1 MAFAQRSFAQRFFK
15 KVQRGLG
22 ASRKRLAF
30 WALLVLIPL
39 SLSLGWQKTLPAD
52 AYAHFAAVEN
62 HLVRGIS
69 LLVRAPLHTAFLF
82 LIAQVGL
89 PLDIVG
95 LLWSA
100 LGWGALSLVLYET
113 GRALESPLG
122 AGLAAVSVT
131 FSPYLLV
138 TLGTELPWALTS
150 FWAAIM
156 FSLCHRPRWADG
168 ALALMLFLH
177 PGPVTLA
184 AGLVILGER
193 WRARMVAAPYVA
205 TVLWVLV
212 ALGWGVAIG
221 RGLLPLPSVTPE
233 VLVEGVRLLL
243 AEYDFYWLVALLI
256 AFGGFALFDHRHE
269 TPFVL
274 AASVLWPVLAG
285 FDDALAQVG
294 AGVVALFLAGLGGGW
309 LLQRAQA
316 RARLTPNLWLQAGL
330 AFLVI
335 TPLAL
340 GQLSTLRRQYEVR
353 PATVRA
359 LERQAG
365 AWLAA
370 HASSGS
376 TLLASPHVAYRARCQ
391 AYLWQ
396 ADETPL
402 PSEERFDG
410 LPAYIVSSRG
420 LGWEQLQR
428 TVWFRGVYVPVQRFD
443 SPYAASAPVTVW
455 AQRPDVS
462 LPPDARPLKG
472 LLPDHAAWVGYT
484 YDPPQ
489 LQPGAPLSVTLYLHL
504 PPLLSATSYPETYRG
519 FARLASLEN
528 DTALLGPVPRQGIE
542 LLEQGA
548 DGALL
553 AEHLVLSVPE
563 DLGVGAYRL
572 LTSIHPYH
580 SAASTSLYVAG
591 EPYSSHFLFLDYL
604 RIPWQGTLEGTQDA
618 DAQLG
623 DAIRLVAYEL
633 PAEAAP
639 GETVEVRL
647 YWEALATPQDD
658 YTVFVHLLDMEGHGI
673 TGHDAKPLGGR
684 YPTQAW
690 VPGAIVPD
698 VHPLTIPADRAPG
711 TVKVQ
716 VGMYAWPELVR
727 LPVTLSDGTMTPEAT
742 VVLGEIEVR

>member
-1 MAFAQRSFAQRFFK
+1 LF
-15 KVQRGLG
+15 
-22 ASRKRLAF
+22 
-30 WALLVLIPL
+30 L
-39 SLSLGWQKTLPAD
+39 SLEWRTTLPAD
-52 AYAHFAAVEN
+52 AYAHFAAVDN
-62 HLVRGIS
+62 HLVNGIS
-69 LLVRAPLHTAFLF
+69 LLVRAPLHTAFFF
-82 LIAQVGL
+82 LAAQIGL
-89 PLDIVG
+89 PLDMVG

-113 GRALESPLG
+113 GRALQSPLG
-122 AGLAAVSVT
+122 GALAAVSVA

-138 TLGTELPWALTS
+138 ILGTELPWALTG
-150 FWAAIM
+150 FWAAMM
-156 FSLCHRPRWADG
+156 FSLRHRPRWADG
-168 ALALMLFLH
+168 TLALMLLLS
-177 PGPVTLA
+177 PGPITLA
-184 AGLVILGER
+184 AGLVIVGQR
-193 WRARMVAAPYVA
+193 WRARNVAVPYVA
-205 TVLWVLV
+205 TVIWILA

-221 RGLLPLPSVTPE
+221 RGLFSLPPVAPE

-243 AEYDFYWLVALLI
+243 AEHDFYWLVALLI
-256 AFGGFALFDHRHE
+256 AFGGFALFDHRCE
-269 TPFVL
+269 VPLLL
-274 AASVLWPVLAG
+274 AATGLWPVLAC

-294 AGVVALFLAGLGGGW
+294 AGVVAIFLAGLGSGW
-309 LLQRAQA
+309 LLEQVKVRV
-316 RARLTPNLWLQAGL
+316 RLTSSLWLQAGL
-330 AFLVI
+330 VLLTV

-340 GQLSTLRRQYEVR
+340 GQLSTLRRLYEVR
-353 PATVRA
+353 PATLRD

-365 AWLAA
+365 AWLEA
-370 HASSGS
+370 HASSGC
-376 TLLASPHVAYRARCQ
+376 TLLASPHVAYRARCE
-391 AYLWQ
+391 AYLWR
-396 ADETPL
+396 AAETTP
-402 PSEERFDG
+402 PSAERFDA
-410 LPAYIVSSRG
+410 LPAYIVSSHS
-420 LGWEQLQR
+420 LSWEQLQR

-519 FARLASLEN
+519 FMRLASLEK
-528 DTALLGPVPRQGIE
+528 DAALLGPVPRQEIE
-542 LLEQGA
+542 LLEKGA

-553 AEHLVLSVPE
+553 AEHLILSIPE

-604 RIPWQGTLEGTQDA
+604 RIPWQGTLEGTQEA
-618 DAQLG
+618 GAQLG
-623 DAIRLVAYEL
+623 DTVRLVAYEL
-633 PAEAAP
+633 PTEAAP

-684 YPTQAW
+684 YPTLAW
-690 VPGAIVPD
+690 VPGEIVPD
-698 VHPLTIPADRAPG
+698 IHPLTIPADRSPG

-716 VGMYAWPELVR
+716 VGMYTWPELVR
-727 LPVTLSDGTMTPEAT
+727 LPVTLSDGTVAPEAT
-742 VVLGEIEVR
+742 VMLGEIEVR